1 MKKPTTIKV
10 DSIADF
16 QHMVNE
22 KDFTISK
29 AVVDTILGNL
39 KTRKK
44 SILVLSVKC
53 VEENQI
59 LDITLEKTYFIDTL
73 KTNLPYFEKRE
84 MYEDCVRINN
94 AIVQL
99 NKNK

>member
-1 MKKPTTIKV
+1 MKKPITIKV
-10 DSIADF
+10 NSQEDF
-16 QHMVNE
+16 QHMVNK

-44 SILVLSVKC
+44 SIVVLSIRC
-53 VEENQI
+53 AEENQI

-84 MYEDCVRINN
+84 MYEDCVRINE
-94 AIVQL
+94 AITQL
-99 NKNK
+99 SKSK

>member
-10 DSIADF
+10 NSVNDF
-16 QHMVNE
+16 QDMVNK

-44 SILVLSVKC
+44 SILALSVKC
-53 VEENQI
+53 IEENQI
-59 LDITLEKTYFIDTL
+59 LDITLEKTHFLDTL

-94 AIVQL
+94 AIIQL
-99 NKNK
+99 SKNR